1 MKPCIA
7 AAAHREPL
15 DSLAQFCGLSLPT
28 FKQRDWSMS
37 SCAYIAYR
45 IGQHHAVVAARASS
59 PAGIAS
65 TERTAR
71 RQKRV
76 DFATG
81 YCGLSPPTLFERI
94 GIMAADG
101 QPLPTRFH
109 AAHHGCVTRQRR
121 ARRPELAQRT
131 GSSSSGPEVRAGL
144 PVKTTPTSIAS
155 GPADGQATAI
165 RMRIGK
171 RFTGPIHPA
180 KTTPTAIASGPTQTP
195 SQARLDNRKWM
206 AVDKPSSRP
215 FAIHHLTRQD
225 MNARA
230 GPFA

>member
-1 MKPCIA
+1 
-7 AAAHREPL
+7 
-15 DSLAQFCGLSLPT
+15 
-28 FKQRDWSMS
+28 MS

-109 AAHHGCVTRQRR
+109 AARLKR
-121 ARRPELAQRT
+121 ARRSELAQRT
-131 GSSSSGPEVRAGL
+131 GSPSSGPEVRAGL
-144 PVKTTPTSIAS
+144 PVKTTPTSIVSGPAQRVGSRIGMRVGKGFTGPINPANTTPTSIAS
-155 GPADGQATAI
+155 GPAQA
-165 RMRIGK
+165 
-171 RFTGPIHPA
+171 
-180 KTTPTAIASGPTQTP
+180 P
-195 SQARLDNRKWM
+195 SRARLDNRKRM
-206 AVDKPSSRP
+206 AVAKPSSRP
-215 FAIHHLTRQD
+215 ITTHHFGRHG

-230 GPFA
+230 GPFT

>member
-1 MKPCIA
+1 
-7 AAAHREPL
+7 
-15 DSLAQFCGLSLPT
+15 
-28 FKQRDWSMS
+28 MS

-45 IGQHHAVVAARASS
+45 IGQHHVVVTARASS

-71 RQKRV
+71 HQKRV

-109 AAHHGCVTRQRR
+109 APHHGCVTRLRH

-131 GSSSSGPEVRAGL
+131 GSPSSGPEVRAGL
-144 PVKTTPTSIAS
+144 PVKTTPTSIVS
-155 GPADGQATAI
+155 GPAQRVGS
-165 RMRIGK
+165 RIGM
-171 RFTGPIHPA
+171 RVGTGFIRSINPA
-180 KTTPTAIASGPTQTP
+180 KTTPTSIASGPAQAP
-195 SQARLDNRKWM
+195 SRARLDNRKRM
-206 AVDKPSSRP
+206 AVAKPSSRP
-215 FAIHHLTRQD
+215 IATHHVGRHG

-230 GPFA
+230 GPFT

>member
-1 MKPCIA
+1 MKPCIVA
-7 AAAHREPL
+7 ATHREPL

-28 FKQRDWSMS
+28 FNQRDWSMS
-37 SCAYIAYR
+37 SCAYVVYR
-45 IGQHHAVVAARASS
+45 IGQHHAAVAARASS
-59 PAGIAS
+59 PAGTAG
-65 TERTAR
+65 TERTVL
-71 RQKRV
+71 RQKRI

-109 AAHHGCVTRQRR
+109 AARLKR

-131 GSSSSGPEVRAGL
+131 GSPSSGPEARAGL

-171 RFTGPIHPA
+171 RFTGPVNPA
-180 KTTPTAIASGPTQTP
+180 NTTPTAIASGPAQAP
-195 SQARLDNRKWM
+195 SQARLDNRKRM
-206 AVDKPSSRP
+206 AVAKPSSRP
-215 FAIHHLTRQD
+215 FATHHFTRQG